1 MAYEVL
7 KDDDLKDDDLIN
19 DDLIDST
26 EVTDGKPK
34 AKSGSG
40 IDLFNEAVAK
50 NPIDKN
56 FILDKSYALDAVKGK
71 KIMGDAFL
79 PHKSGFKNLYKIAEK
94 NHELHIA
101 KIKSENQGIAGEIGG
116 AIAQAAAEIVGGTV
130 EGLGY
135 LADFQSMTD
144 GTFGEG
150 NWFSALGTG
159 LKDWVREV
167 APVHVN
173 PEVQGKFAPW
183 SSEWWF
189 SNIPS
194 VASAVSIMIPVAGW
208 ARGVGMIGKGVG
220 LAAKGIKG
228 LNYTALRYFNVAG
241 PLQDYERTIPP
252 VFAGFILR
260 IKGGRNPIVFGDYM
274 KARDY
279 IDVSDVNAFHI
290 LCMENEDTANQT
302 FNLGTGKMTN
312 LMDLKNLIA
321 DIMDVKVEFDHYDAI
336 AGEALN
342 SYGDISKAKSM
353 GWEPKKDITDTIKET
368 IVYLENEIE
377 EGNIDPF
384 TFMEDLEIEKVKI

>member
-1 MAYEVL
+1 MYNSQTKILVTGGAGFVGTNF
-7 KDDDLKDDDLIN
+7 IN
-19 DDLIDST
+19 DLLNRGHDPECIAVIDNMEHGT
-26 EVTDGKPK
+26 YIPK
-34 AKSGSG
+34 VHDK
-40 IDLFNEAVAK
+40 IENFHRVDIRNQFVETIIEKFNPDYVYHFAGLVSIYDCHEDVYEAVD
-50 NPIDKN
+50 NN
-56 FILDKSYALDAVKGK
+56 ILGSINVMNGCLKADVKRIIFSETSAV
-71 KIMGDAFL
+71 
-79 PHKSGFKNLYKIAEK
+79 Y
-94 NHELHIA
+94 
-101 KIKSENQGIAGEIGG
+101 ENCK
-116 AIAQAAAEIVGGTV
+116 
-130 EGLGY
+130 
-135 LADFQSMTD
+135 M
-144 GTFGEG
+144 GEG
-150 NWFSALGTG
+150 GYNETQSDPTTIYSTTKACLAL
-159 LKDWVREV
+159 
-167 APVHVN
+167 
-173 PEVQGKFAPW
+173 
-183 SSEWWF
+183 
-189 SNIPS
+189 
-194 VASAVSIMIPVAGW
+194 
-208 ARGVGMIGKGVG
+208 
-220 LAAKGIKG
+220 LAESYHRTKG

-312 LMDLKNLIA
+312 LMDLKNMIA
-321 DIMDVKVEFDHYDAI
+321 EIMDVNVDFDHYDAI

>member
-1 MAYEVL
+1 MYNSQTKILVTGGAGFVGTNF
-7 KDDDLKDDDLIN
+7 IN
-19 DDLIDST
+19 DLLNRGHNPECIAVIDNMEHGT
-26 EVTDGKPK
+26 YIPK
-34 AKSGSG
+34 VHDQIENFHRVDIRNQFVETIIEK
-40 IDLFNEAVAK
+40 FNPDYVYHFAGLVSIYDCHEDVYEAVD
-50 NPIDKN
+50 NN
-56 FILDKSYALDAVKGK
+56 ILGSINVMNGCLKADVKRIIFSETSAV
-71 KIMGDAFL
+71 
-79 PHKSGFKNLYKIAEK
+79 Y
-94 NHELHIA
+94 
-101 KIKSENQGIAGEIGG
+101 ENCK
-116 AIAQAAAEIVGGTV
+116 
-130 EGLGY
+130 
-135 LADFQSMTD
+135 M
-144 GTFGEG
+144 GEG
-150 NWFSALGTG
+150 GYNETQSDPTTIYSTTKACLAL
-159 LKDWVREV
+159 
-167 APVHVN
+167 
-173 PEVQGKFAPW
+173 
-183 SSEWWF
+183 
-189 SNIPS
+189 
-194 VASAVSIMIPVAGW
+194 
-208 ARGVGMIGKGVG
+208 
-220 LAAKGIKG
+220 LAESYHRTKG

-312 LMDLKNLIA
+312 LMDLKNMIA
-321 DIMDVKVEFDHYDAI
+321 EIMDVNVDFDHYDAI

>member
-1 MAYEVL
+1 MYNSQTKILVTGGAGFVGTNF
-7 KDDDLKDDDLIN
+7 IN
-19 DDLIDST
+19 DLLNRGHNPECIAVIDNMEHGT
-26 EVTDGKPK
+26 YIPK
-34 AKSGSG
+34 VHDQIENFHRVDIRNQFVETIIEK
-40 IDLFNEAVAK
+40 FNPDYVYHFAGLVSIYDCHEDVYEAVD
-50 NPIDKN
+50 NN
-56 FILDKSYALDAVKGK
+56 ILGSINVMNGCLKADVKRIIFSETSAVYENCK
-71 KIMGDAFL
+71 MGDGGYNETQSDPTTIYSTTKACL
-79 PHKSGFKNLYKIAEK
+79 ALLAESY
-94 NHELHIA
+94 HR
-101 KIKSENQGIAGEIGG
+101 
-116 AIAQAAAEIVGGTV
+116 T
-130 EGLGY
+130 
-135 LADFQSMTD
+135 
-144 GTFGEG
+144 
-150 NWFSALGTG
+150 
-159 LKDWVREV
+159 
-167 APVHVN
+167 
-173 PEVQGKFAPW
+173 
-183 SSEWWF
+183 
-189 SNIPS
+189 
-194 VASAVSIMIPVAGW
+194 
-208 ARGVGMIGKGVG
+208 
-220 LAAKGIKG
+220 KG

-312 LMDLKNLIA
+312 LMDLKNMIA
-321 DIMDVKVEFDHYDAI
+321 EIMDVNVDFDHYDAI